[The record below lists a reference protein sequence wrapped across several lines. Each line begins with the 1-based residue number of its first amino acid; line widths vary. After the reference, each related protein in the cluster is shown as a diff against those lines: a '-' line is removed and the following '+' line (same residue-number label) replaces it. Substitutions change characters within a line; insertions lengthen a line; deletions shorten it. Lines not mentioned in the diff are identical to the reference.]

1 MRVLDLFAGPG
12 GSHRGFTNVC
22 EIEYYGIE
30 WDRKVC
36 DIHKVNNQDGILIC
50 DNAWDYLER
59 DFLETFDF
67 VWASPPC
74 QTHSRAMLFWKNK
87 SQWKEP
93 DMRLYELIKLFKALR
108 VKAVIENV
116 IPWYKPLIEPTIKID
131 RHYFWSNFFIG
142 KFEVA
147 AAIKPHR
154 YMYTKDYEERNGLM
168 LPNRTIARNCLY
180 PSIAEGIFR
189 QVVEVG

>member
-36 DIHKVNNQDGILIC
+36 DIHRLNNQDGILIC

-74 QTHSRAMLFWKNK
+74 ITHSRLNSIYKKAIDW
-87 SQWKEP
+87 
-93 DMRLYELIKLFKALR
+93 KLFQLIELCSTIKT
-108 VKAVIENV
+108 KMVIENV
-116 IPWYKPLIEPTIKID
+116 IPYYKIYYAIQPVQID
-131 RHYFWSNFFIG
+131 RHYFFSNFNLKSFDIHKQPKNWDNMCVKDWEQYKG
-142 KFEVA
+142 LKF
-147 AAIKPHR
+147 
-154 YMYTKDYEERNGLM
+154 N
-168 LPNRTIARNCLY
+168 NRTQARDCLY
-180 PSIAEGIFR
+180 PGIAEGIFR